1 MNHQIMLQSESGGLG
16 TKGSGEPVCVG
27 PTPHKY
33 RKDSCIAGSTIA
45 ALFVEGSH
53 AGWNIHQD
61 ETLVIKQ
68 FWY

>member
-45 ALFVEGSH
+45 ALFVGREPCRMKHSS
-53 AGWNIHQD
+53 GWNIG
-61 ETLVIKQ
+61 
-68 FWY
+68 Y